1 MPYFS
6 TLQYFDS
13 VDVVLRNN
21 NVDVLT
27 INIPKSKF
35 NFVDTSAMRRH
46 IITMMVTGD
55 TPAEQDPNY
64 DQTMY
69 TNFAAVARMY
79 PQQDAWAT
87 GGRYSWLHTTPIWY
101 SYPDKIKIGGD
112 NSNHEDARDLV
123 DDYLDPGGN
132 TWAVAYIDQKNITSD
147 SGGGIGSPSWHT
159 VVAVNQTNAGGRYIA
174 HEVMHAFGF
183 VDDDAPNYQPA
194 SGGADNHSKYNEGQW
209 SDFSTCST
217 YRTFRQALDDAT
229 GNPNR
234 RVVRLISGDVP
245 KELFTAACTVQAGN
259 VQSNTA
265 KSVISYAPNR
275 NNFNTVL
282 EPYDYR
288 NLLDQLCGDG
298 GCWGYSGLTALNAPI
313 GIAAPS
319 VANAVTR
326 TLHLNGLID
335 VTGTVTTSLSYVAID
350 DGAVTPQVPGGD
362 ASPDHPRGR

>member
-1 MPYFS
+1 MSPGIWIIWGLPYFS

-27 INIPKSKF
+27 VNLPKSKF
-35 NFVDTSAMRRH
+35 NFVDTANVRRH
-46 IITMMVTGD
+46 IIAMMVTGD

-79 PQQDAWAT
+79 PQQDAWST
-87 GGRYSWLHTTPIWY
+87 GGRYSWLHSTPIWF

-112 NSNHEDARDLV
+112 NSNHEDVRDEV
-123 DDYLDPGGN
+123 DDYLDPDGN
-132 TWAVAYIDQKNITSD
+132 TWAVAYIDQKNIASG

-159 VVAVNQTNAGGRYIA
+159 VVAINKTDAGGRYIA

-183 VDDDAPNYQPA
+183 VDDDAPNYQPSDV
-194 SGGADNHSKYNEGQW
+194 SGEDNHSKYNEGRW
-209 SDFSTCST
+209 DRDGYSFSDCST

-229 GNPNR
+229 GNPTR

-245 KELFTAACTVQAGN
+245 KELTTSACSVKAGQ

-265 KSVISYAPNR
+265 KSIISYAPNR

-288 NLLDQLCGDG
+288 NLLDQLCGGG
-298 GCWGYSGLTALNAPI
+298 GCWGYSGLAAAQAPI
-313 GIAAPS
+313 GLRCPS
-319 VANAVTR
+319 
-326 TLHLNGLID
+326 GC
-335 VTGTVTTSLSYVAID
+335 
-350 DGAVTPQVPGGD
+350 Q
-362 ASPDHPRGR
+362 